1 MRIGRGRVALGAGAL
16 AAAMVL
22 SACASGDDSA
32 SDTEDSGSTAEETQA
47 EETADAGDEA
57 ASSDAVQLE
66 IGANAVRGGKNE
78 QAAVWIEDYI
88 IPTCTDELAANG
100 TNVEIIFNGRGIDD
114 EDFKSQLALDVSSGG
129 GPDLM
134 NIDGIWVGEFAEAGY
149 TAPLAELA
157 PDAASWDGWDQI
169 DPAVQ
174 ANMSYKGE
182 RYGIPSGTDGR
193 VLYYNKALF
202 EEAGL
207 PTDWQPTSWDEVL
220 EAGRTLQQALPDVTP
235 IQINAGVAMGEATT
249 MQGYL
254 PLLAGAGARVYDEDN
269 STWNGDTQATRD
281 VLGFYSTLFTE
292 ELSNP
297 DLQLLQD
304 GRDRSFQEFAEGNIG
319 ILGEGDYFWRAVIEP
334 TVGNFPMADR
344 NDVVGYAKIPA
355 KEAGAGLNGQD
366 FVSMSGGGGYVLNP
380 NSEDPAAAW
389 ELLACMNSKEAT
401 LALVGDVARITQRND
416 VNSEILSED
425 PMLSFV
431 ATEVLPVTAYRPG
444 FAIYPQVSVAMQE
457 ASEEVVNGTSADDAA
472 ASFGEAV
479 TDLAGADA
487 VTNN

>member
-1 MRIGRGRVALGAGAL
+1 MRIRRGRVALGAGAL

-22 SACASGDDSA
+22 SACSSGDDAA
-32 SDTEDSGSTAEETQA
+32 SEGDGSGGQTE
-47 EETADAGDEA
+47 EA
-57 ASSDAVQLE
+57 ADGGEAAGSDAIQLE

-78 QAAVWIEDYI
+78 QVAVWIEDYI
-88 IPTCTDELAANG
+88 IPTCTEEFAANG
-100 TNVEIIFNGRGIDD
+100 KTVEIAFNGRGIDD
-114 EDFKSQLALDVSSGG
+114 EDFKSQLALDVSSGA

-149 TAPLAELA
+149 TAPLSELA
-157 PDAASWDGWDQI
+157 PDSASWDGWDQI
-169 DPAVQ
+169 APAVQ
-174 ANMSYKGE
+174 ANMSYQGE
-182 RYGIPSGTDGR
+182 RYGVPSGTDGR

-207 PTDWQPTSWDEVL
+207 PADWQPTSWEEVL

-254 PLLAGAGARVYDEDN
+254 PLLAGAGARVYDEGN

-281 VLGFYSTLFTE
+281 VLGFYQSLFTE
-292 ELSNP
+292 GLSNP

-304 GRDRSFQEFAEGNIG
+304 GRDRSFQEFAEGQIG

-355 KEAGAGLNGQD
+355 KEPGAGLNGQD

-380 NSEDPAAAW
+380 NSANPAEAW
-389 ELLACMNSKEAT
+389 ELLACMNSKDAT

-416 VNSEILSED
+416 VNAEILAED

-431 ATEVLPVTAYRPG
+431 ATEVLPLTAYRPG

-457 ASEEVVNGTSADDAA
+457 ASEAIVNGGSAADAS
-472 ASFGEAV
+472 ASFGAAV